1 MKKYLPL
8 IILNLIFVSTI
19 MYLSISF
26 GSTSHYDNGEI
37 SFDYPDNWNIKTGSN
52 PSQMVLFQPSANSN
66 ITINKQVIPSGYK
79 SPENYVS
86 NSTTARNSG
95 FKLISNNK
103 KKLNHEDTYENT
115 YSINSDEGT
124 YLRKEV
130 WITKN
135 GNLYSIIY
143 NRQVSSNIFDKL
155 DFEPIL
161 TTDPGFDTVV
171 KNFNVKSTK
180 IPAKTPFWGSIS
192 IPSLDVNWGIRSDTV
207 NRYNSVYY
215 YNESSYP
222 DQNSTMG
229 LLGHR
234 TSYSAPFR
242 NIGNL
247 KPGDEVVINDYL
259 TQRKYIYHVVSNGDI
274 KWDYKTNPIK
284 FLPGDNN
291 LTLVTCYPPGTIQ
304 AAWMVHCKLISIE
317 PLN

>member
-1 MKKYLPL
+1 
-8 IILNLIFVSTI
+8 

-103 KKLNHEDTYENT
+103 KKLNHEDAYENT

-171 KNFNVKSTK
+171 KNFNVK
-180 IPAKTPFWGSIS
+180 
-192 IPSLDVNWGIRSDTV
+192 
-207 NRYNSVYY
+207 
-215 YNESSYP
+215 
-222 DQNSTMG
+222 
-229 LLGHR
+229 
-234 TSYSAPFR
+234 
-242 NIGNL
+242 
-247 KPGDEVVINDYL
+247 
-259 TQRKYIYHVVSNGDI
+259 
-274 KWDYKTNPIK
+274 
-284 FLPGDNN
+284 
-291 LTLVTCYPPGTIQ
+291 
-304 AAWMVHCKLISIE
+304 
-317 PLN
+317 